1 MKEKYMFGKKLIAI
15 DEKHYLDNA
24 EADYKNAK
32 RIGQFKVSENAIYK
46 PDGTYL
52 PLSLVSGITQD
63 KTSVHVSGCCA
74 GGVPVER
81 LIFDTEDG
89 RYPFIFD
96 SKKDVDKVL
105 KIIGERN
112 GNII

>member
-1 MKEKYMFGKKLIAI
+1 MFGRK
-15 DEKHYLDNA
+15 YVSLDAKSSLENVA
-24 EADYKNAK
+24 SDIKNSKRVGQYK
-32 RIGQFKVSENAIYK
+32 ISENGIYK

-52 PLSLVSGITQD
+52 CVSAITEITHD

-96 SKKDVDKVL
+96 TVKDVDKVL
-105 KIIGERN
+105 NIIGRTVDN
-112 GNII
+112 KITY